1 MSLICLELS
10 EDQIQPLWDV
20 QVPGKPEPQNK
31 AHITLIYTGKGG
43 SVEEDRDLLVC
54 LEKVARGQRPIVLSV
69 SKVDAFE
76 PSESSDGLRPIIG
89 KVTSKPLQALRALL
103 VEKLAD
109 AGVQFKN
116 TFPDFSPHVTLAY
129 QEAGESFEPFDLPI
143 PLKLTVTS
151 VSCLF
156 GEHGDVQQ
164 TSVVFPLKRSRK
176 EASRRVVRRWLA
188 H

>member
-1 MSLICLELS
+1 MSLICLE
-10 EDQIQPLWDV
+10 
-20 QVPGKPEPQNK
+20 
-31 AHITLIYTGKGG
+31 
-43 SVEEDRDLLVC
+43 
-54 LEKVARGQRPIVLSV
+54 AR
-69 SKVDAFE
+69 
-76 PSESSDGLRPIIG
+76 
-89 KVTSKPLQALRALL
+89 SKPLHALRALL

-116 TFPDFSPHVTLAY
+116 TFPDSFPHVTLAY

-151 VSCLF
+151 VRSLF

-164 TSVVFPLKRSRK
+164 TPVVFPLKRSRK

-188 H
+188 HQLGMPTHSIYGLGLDPR